1 MSSRELGPEWV
12 LSAFLSSAD
21 ARSQDDVSELA
32 IVARRLWPGVQ
43 AHARKE
49 LTNKTSDDAIV
60 LATEVWESV
69 LRSAAAGSGEG
80 AGFELHGCGR
90 GAALAD
96 GSGTRSSTSCVARTE
111 WTGTLRATAAPDER
125 VRPVTR
131 HRCQH
136 GRGDAMKEQTQAL
149 EHASVKQYCKALRVP
164 MIGAH
169 FVQLAEQ
176 AIKEQRS
183 HIGYLEALLTMES
196 EERDRHAIQQRL
208 RDAKLPRLKTLEEFD
223 FNQARQIP
231 AAKIRELAE
240 GGYIERAEPV
250 VLMGECGTGK
260 THLATG
266 LCVAA
271 CRQKRR
277 ARFTTA
283 ANLVNE
289 LVEARQHNAVKRVL
303 ARWLRYDVIVLD
315 EVGYVPL
322 ADIGAEFLFQVI
334 AERAERATLIV
345 TTNLPFSEWTQ
356 VFPNPRLCKALL
368 DRITDRAH
376 IIETGAESYRFRR
389 TLEVRQ
395 KKKAS

>member
-1 MSSRELGPEWV
+1 
-12 LSAFLSSAD
+12 
-21 ARSQDDVSELA
+21 
-32 IVARRLWPGVQ
+32 
-43 AHARKE
+43 
-49 LTNKTSDDAIV
+49 
-60 LATEVWESV
+60 
-69 LRSAAAGSGEG
+69 
-80 AGFELHGCGR
+80 
-90 GAALAD
+90 
-96 GSGTRSSTSCVARTE
+96 
-111 WTGTLRATAAPDER
+111 
-125 VRPVTR
+125 
-131 HRCQH
+131 
-136 GRGDAMKEQTQAL
+136 MKEQTLAL
-149 EHASVKQYCKALRVP
+149 EHASVKQYCKALRMPV
-164 MIGAH
+164 IGAN
-169 FVQLAEQ
+169 FVRLAEQ
-176 AIKEQRS
+176 AIKEKRS
-183 HIGYLEALLTMES
+183 HVGYLEALLAMES
-196 EERDRHAIQQRL
+196 EERDRHAVLKRI

-223 FNQARQIP
+223 FNQTRQIP

-250 VLMGECGTGK
+250 VFLGECGTGK

-289 LVEARQHNAVKRVL
+289 LIEAQQHNAVRRVL
-303 ARWLRYDVIVLD
+303 ARWLRFEVIVLD

-322 ADIGAEFLFQVI
+322 AEIGAEFLFQVI
-334 AERAERATLIV
+334 AERAERATLII

-376 IIETGAESYRFRR
+376 IIETGTESYRFRR

-395 KKKAS
+395 KKKTQASS

>member
-1 MSSRELGPEWV
+1 MKV
-12 LSAFLSSAD
+12 A
-21 ARSQDDVSELA
+21 SEHLD
-32 IVARRLWPGVQ
+32 Q
-43 AHARKE
+43 
-49 LTNKTSDDAIV
+49 
-60 LATEVWESV
+60 
-69 LRSAAAGSGEG
+69 
-80 AGFELHGCGR
+80 
-90 GAALAD
+90 
-96 GSGTRSSTSCVARTE
+96 
-111 WTGTLRATAAPDER
+111 
-125 VRPVTR
+125 
-131 HRCQH
+131 
-136 GRGDAMKEQTQAL
+136 
-149 EHASVKQYCKALRVP
+149 ASVRQYCKALRMPVV
-164 MIGAH
+164 GAN
-169 FVQLAEQ
+169 FIALAEQ
-176 AIKEQRS
+176 AVKEKRN
-183 HIGYLEALLTMES
+183 HVGYLEALLAMEG
-196 EERDRHAIQQRL
+196 EERDRHAIQNRV

-223 FNQARQIP
+223 FQQAPQIP
-231 AAKIRELAE
+231 AAKVRELSE

-277 ARFTTA
+277 VRFITA

-303 ARWLRYDVIVLD
+303 ARWMRFDVIALD

-322 ADIGAEFLFQVI
+322 AEIGAEFLFQVI
-334 AERAERATLIV
+334 AERAERASLIV

-376 IIETGAESYRFRR
+376 IIETGTDSYRFRR
-389 TLEVRQ
+389 TMEVRQ